1 MLNPAILLLI
11 FVLLFAVITHEVA
24 HGWVAYKCGDPTAR
38 DMGRLTLNPLPHI
51 DLFMTI
57 IVPFLIYQMS
67 GFIFGGAKPVPI
79 NPNNFRH
86 PKRDMILVSLAGCVS
101 NFIAAIFFALLIRLG
116 IAGILPAFT
125 MLCMYGVLINILLG
139 VFNLIPIP
147 PLDGSKVLMSVLPH
161 RQMMAYLKFERF
173 GFILIMLFVFS
184 GMFGFIVR
192 YVVLPLG
199 YFMTGGLIN
208 KIL

>member
-1 MLNPAILLLI
+1 MNPTILLLI

-86 PKRDMILVSLAGCVS
+86 PKGDMILVSLAGCVS
-101 NFIAAIFFALLIRLG
+101 NFITAIFFALLIRLG

-125 MLCMYGVLINILLG
+125 TLCMYGVLINILLG

-161 RQMMAYLKFERF
+161 RQMMTYLKFERF

-184 GMFGFIVR
+184 GMFGFVVR
-192 YVVLPLG
+192 YIVLPLG

-208 KIL
+208 RIL